1 MKKQITNPGIKRSI
15 SATPET
21 LRQHLETRTIEAR
34 PLWKPLHLQSLF
46 QDAPRYGGA
55 VRADLFAPGG
65 VCPAV
70 RYLVHETHCLEEF
83 SKR

>member
-21 LRQHLETRTIEAR
+21 LRQHLETRNIKAR
-34 PLWKPLHLQSLF
+34 PLWKPLHLQLLF
-46 QDAPRYGGA
+46 QDAPMYGGV

-70 RYLVHETHCLEEF
+70 RYLVRETHCLEEF